1 MNSPQTPDVEI
12 WGGIECTLNRVGD
25 RWFDQVQRTGH
36 ADRPS
41 DIELIASLGISA
53 VRYPVLWERI
63 APSSLD
69 ALDWTWTDERF
80 RKLRAFGV
88 RPIAGL
94 VHHGSGP
101 GYTSLLDPNF
111 PELLAQFAT
120 QVATRYPWLTD
131 YTPINEPLTTARFSA
146 LYGFWYPH
154 ERSNRAFVRALLT
167 QARGIVLAMQAI
179 RRINPAARLIQTEDC
194 GRVFGTAETARQV
207 QFENHR
213 RWLTCDL
220 LTGAVN
226 ERHPLRKYLL
236 KYGAR
241 PEELDF
247 FRAQRTPPDVVGL
260 NYYITSDRYL
270 DHRLGRYPVSSH
282 GGNGRIEYADV
293 EAVRVREEGIVG
305 HHAHL
310 TEAWQ
315 RYELPV
321 ALTEIHLA
329 CTREEQ
335 VRWLLEAARAAATAR
350 EQGANVVAITPWSLL
365 GAYDWDS
372 LVTEPRGHY
381 EPGAFDVRGPR
392 PRPTRLAST
401 IRALASGAKPSP
413 NYGADAPGW
422 WRRLDRLLYR
432 DPRPNRTAPPAGTR
446 APLLV
451 LGSTGTLGRAFKRI
465 CELRGL
471 SVRAVG
477 REDFDLTQPDS
488 IAGLFAAAKPW
499 AVVNATGFVR
509 VDDAERESDACFC
522 VNTIGATN
530 IAVACSQHA
539 LPLVSFSSDLV
550 FDGTLGRS
558 YVESDRP
565 QPLNV
570 YGASKAEA
578 EGRILDLLPHTLMI
592 RTSAFFG
599 PWDSHNFVVDT
610 LRAIR
615 QGRRVRAADDIVVT
629 PTYVPDL
636 VNATLD
642 LLIDE
647 ETGLW
652 HLANGGAT
660 TWFEFAQRAAEV
672 CGERREL
679 IEPAAAADLGWTA
692 ARPAY
697 SALASERG
705 TVMRSHDEALAAFAT
720 HYESREQE
728 RLSA

>member
-1 MNSPQTPDVEI
+1 MNTQQTATVEI
-12 WGGIECTLNRVGD
+12 WGGVECTLNRVGD
-25 RWFDQVQRTGH
+25 RWFDQVERTGH
-36 ADRPS
+36 DDRPS

-69 ALDWTWTDERF
+69 ALDWTWTDQRF

-194 GRVFGTAETARQV
+194 GKVFGTPETARQV
-207 QFENHR
+207 QFENRR

-220 LTGAVN
+220 LTGAVD
-226 ERHPLRKYLL
+226 ERHPLRSYLL
-236 KYGAR
+236 KHGAR

-247 FRAQRTPPDVVGL
+247 FRAERTPPDVVGL

-270 DHRLGRYPVSSH
+270 DHRLGRYPAPSH
-282 GGNGRIEYADV
+282 GGNGRVEYADV

-310 TEAWQ
+310 IEAWPG
-315 RYELPV
+315 YELPV

-381 EPGAFDVRGPR
+381 EPGAFDVRAPR

-401 IRALASGAKPSP
+401 IRALASGTTPSP
-413 NYGADAPGW
+413 DHGADAPGW

-432 DPRPNRTAPPAGTR
+432 EPRPIRSAPPIGR
-446 APLLV
+446 GAPVLV
-451 LGSTGTLGRAFKRI
+451 LGCRGTLGRAFQRI

-471 SVRAVG
+471 PVRAVG
-477 REDFDLTQPDS
+477 REDFDLGEADS
-488 IAGLFAAAKPW
+488 IARLLAAVKPW

-509 VDDAERESDACFC
+509 VDDAERETDACFG
-522 VNTIGATN
+522 VNTLGATN

-550 FDGTLGRS
+550 FDGALGRS

-578 EGRILDLLPHTLMI
+578 EGRILDLLPRSLMI

-642 LLIDE
+642 LLIDQ

-652 HLANGGAT
+652 HLANGGPT
-660 TWFEFAQRAAEV
+660 TWFALARRAAEV
-672 CGERREL
+672 CGERSDL
-679 IEPAAAADLGWTA
+679 IEPAAAADLGWIA

-705 TVMRSHDEALAAFAT
+705 TVMRSHHEALAAFAA
-720 HYESREQE
+720 HHEWREQE

>member
-1 MNSPQTPDVEI
+1 MNSSQTAGLEI
-12 WGGIECTLNRVGD
+12 WGGVECTLNRVGD
-25 RWFDQVQRTGH
+25 QWFDQVERTGH
-36 ADRPS
+36 AGRAS
-41 DIELIASLGISA
+41 DIELIAGLGVSA
-53 VRYPVLWERI
+53 IRYPVLWERI

-69 ALDWTWTDERF
+69 APDWTWTDRRF

-94 VHHGSGP
+94 LHHGSGP

-154 ERSNRAFVRALLT
+154 QRSDRAFVRALLA

-194 GRVFGTAETARQV
+194 GKVFGTAETARQV

-220 LTGAVN
+220 LTGAVT
-226 ERHPLRKYLL
+226 ERHPLGSYLL
-236 KYGAR
+236 KHGAL

-247 FRAQRTPPDVVGL
+247 FRAHLTPPDVVGL
-260 NYYITSDRYL
+260 NYYVTSDRFL
-270 DHRLGRYPVSSH
+270 DHRLGRYPVATH
-282 GGNGRIEYADV
+282 GGNGRVQYADV
-293 EAVRVREEGIVG
+293 EAVRAREEGIVG
-305 HHAHL
+305 HHGHL
-310 TEAWQ
+310 MEAWQ
-315 RYELPV
+315 RYGLPV

-335 VRWLLEAARAAATAR
+335 VRWLVEASRGAAAAR

-372 LVTEPRGHY
+372 LVTHPRGRY

-392 PRPTRLAST
+392 PRPTRIATT
-401 IRALASGAKPSP
+401 IRELASGATPSRHG
-413 NYGADAPGW
+413 GADAPGW
-422 WRRLDRLLYR
+422 WRRLDRLLFR
-432 DPRPNRTAPPAGTR
+432 EPRPIRSPLPAASD
-446 APLLV
+446 APLLI
-451 LGSTGTLGRAFKRI
+451 LGSTGTLGRAFQRV

-471 SVRAVG
+471 PVRVVG
-477 REDFDLTQPDS
+477 REDFDLTRPES
-488 IAGLFAAAKPW
+488 IATLFAAVRPW

-509 VDDAERESDACFC
+509 VDDAERETDACFG

-550 FDGTLGRS
+550 FDGALGRS

-565 QPLNV
+565 RPLNV
-570 YGASKAEA
+570 YGVSKAEA
-578 EGRILDLLPHTLMI
+578 ERRILDVLPRALMI

-615 QGRRVRAADDIVVT
+615 QGRRVRAADDIVVS

-642 LLIDE
+642 LLIDK

-652 HLANGGAT
+652 HLANGGAR
-660 TWFEFAQRAAEV
+660 TWFALARQAAEV
-672 CGERREL
+672 CGERGDL
-679 IEPAAAADLGWTA
+679 IEPAAAAHLGWVAT
-692 ARPAY
+692 RPPY

-705 TVMRSHDEALAAFAT
+705 SLMRSCDEALAAFAA
-720 HYESREQE
+720 HHEWRERE
-728 RLSA
+728 RVSA